1 MTLKATA
8 KPMLANRLLL
18 PAGPFGFAVL
28 LAGGRLVREEFLLT
42 TPNKQ

>member
-1 MTLKATA
+1 MTLKANA
-8 KPMLANRLLL
+8 KPILANRLLL

-28 LAGGRLVREEFLLT
+28 LAGGKCVREEFLLT